1 MRLQGHRR
9 VRVTVALY
17 TGILLCSSTSLA
29 QNQPLPS
36 PEKKTSEVFKNVQVL
51 KDVPSDQLLPGMQFI
66 TSSLGVQCEYC
77 HAENAFDKDDKKPK
91 QIARKMMQMMFAI
104 NSNNFEGQQKVTCY
118 SCHRGSP
125 KPLAIP
131 LIGESAPHLLNEA
144 ASAEQ
149 PGATDLPKA
158 NEIVQKYVAA
168 IGGAVAISKL
178 QSVTE
183 SGAFHAGPR
192 QFPVEVLKKTR
203 TAS

>member
-1 MRLQGHRR
+1 MRLQARHRAH
-9 VRVTVALY
+9 VTMAALA
-17 TGILLCSSTSLA
+17 GILLCCSTSLA

-36 PEKKTSEVFKNVQVL
+36 PDKKAGEVFKNVQVL

-91 QIARKMMQMMFAI
+91 QTGRKMMQMMFAI

-131 LIGESAPHLLNEA
+131 LIGEAAPHLLNEA
-144 ASAEQ
+144 ATPEQ
-149 PGATDLPKA
+149 PGTSDLPKRD
-158 NEIVQKYVAA
+158 EIV
-168 IGGAVAISKL
+168 
-178 QSVTE
+178 
-183 SGAFHAGPR
+183 
-192 QFPVEVLKKTR
+192 
-203 TAS
+203 